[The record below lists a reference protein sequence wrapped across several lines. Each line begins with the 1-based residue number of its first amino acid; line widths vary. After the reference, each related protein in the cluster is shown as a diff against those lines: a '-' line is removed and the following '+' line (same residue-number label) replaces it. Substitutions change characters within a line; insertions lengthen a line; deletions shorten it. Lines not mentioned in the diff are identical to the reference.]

1 MMSSTEDCLNSDLI
15 DEKVLETL
23 IIASV
28 RTLKQGIKKC
38 GREEV
43 SKLELLKSLNYIIV
57 ESGLP
62 KMTAQSINI

>member
-1 MMSSTEDCLNSDLI
+1 MMSSTEDWLNSDLI
-15 DEKVLETL
+15 DEKALETL

-43 SKLELLKSLNYIIV
+43 SKLELLKTLNYIIV

>member
-1 MMSSTEDCLNSDLI
+1 MMSSTEDWLNSDLI
-15 DEKVLETL
+15 DEKALETL

-43 SKLELLKSLNYIIV
+43 SKLELLKTLSYIIV

>member
-1 MMSSTEDCLNSDLI
+1 MSSTEDWLNSDLI
-15 DEKVLETL
+15 DEKALETL

-43 SKLELLKSLNYIIV
+43 SKLELLKTLNYIIV

>member
-43 SKLELLKSLNYIIV
+43 SKLELLKTLNYIIV

>member
-15 DEKVLETL
+15 DEKALETL